1 MGEKCKM
8 ADYVSSNDLDRPLSK
23 TAKLLFDEAVGK
35 YRAST
40 MWYMRPTATRR
51 GAEAVAR
58 ALEKYGDLAAAKL
71 AARLRR
77 ACRDA
82 A

>member
-1 MGEKCKM
+1 M
-8 ADYVSSNDLDRPLSK
+8 AEDILPADEPDRPLSA

-40 MWYMRPTATRR
+40 MWYMRPKATRN

>member
-1 MGEKCKM
+1 M
-8 ADYVSSNDLDRPLSK
+8 SNDDPDRPLSD

-35 YRAST
+35 YHAST
-40 MWYMRPTATRR
+40 MWYMRPTATRS

-58 ALEKYGDLAAAKL
+58 ALEQYGDLAAARL
-71 AARLRR
+71 TARLRR